1 MQTSPKTYCN
11 CNGCPNLI
19 TGTVMG
25 TEYRSCK
32 ADVRIPDLCPRLT
45 AKIYAKVKDKEAKRE
60 ISDTMN
66 DIIPLKEYNN
76 I

>member
-1 MQTSPKTYCN
+1 MT
-11 CNGCPNLI
+11 L
-19 TGTVMG
+19 
-25 TEYRSCK
+25 
-32 ADVRIPDLCPRLT
+32 
-45 AKIYAKVKDKEAKRE
+45 KDKLLKLNLVEDNKYLDLYCELIEKNKETKRE